1 MNNNKKCGL
10 ILITIV
16 VLGIVIFIANMF
28 LASFYWHFRGE
39 ILLLAFF
46 MVTLGSILFSLWGV
60 CQIKSIIIKCLLILP
75 WFIICAI
82 FFFISFMIFGL
93 CLNPDIERNIDG
105 VNYIGVEHTTNRLRK
120 DVYYYDKYNFIAYNY
135 ENMVIKEFYDEY
147 GVLHTRTYF
156 KNPKT
161 DSLIYYYDENKNII
175 DVKTY
180 NENGSIVDV
189 ENKEKYINN
198 ISM

>member
-1 MNNNKKCGL
+1 
-10 ILITIV
+10 
-16 VLGIVIFIANMF
+16 
-28 LASFYWHFRGE
+28 
-39 ILLLAFF
+39 
-46 MVTLGSILFSLWGV
+46 
-60 CQIKSIIIKCLLILP
+60 
-75 WFIICAI
+75 
-82 FFFISFMIFGL
+82 MIFGL

-120 DVYYYDKYNFIAYNY
+120 DVYYYDKYNFITYNY